1 MNFIDFIL
9 SLFVTKIHVDYPTF
23 SDGITV
29 VASSLTRVT

>member
-1 MNFIDFIL
+1 MTFIDFII
-9 SLFVTKIHVDYPTF
+9 SLFVTKIQVGYPTF